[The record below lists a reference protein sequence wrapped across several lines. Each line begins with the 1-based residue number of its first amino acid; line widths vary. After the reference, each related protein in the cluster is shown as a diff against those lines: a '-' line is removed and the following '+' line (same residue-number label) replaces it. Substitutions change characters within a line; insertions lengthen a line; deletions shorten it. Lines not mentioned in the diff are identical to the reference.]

1 MGDEGRTSDALPT
14 LSGATRR
21 HAPSTVSLIIPALNE
36 AANIEWVLKRIGS
49 GVADE
54 VLLVDGL
61 SLDDTVAIAKATMAE
76 IVMVHEHRPG
86 KGAALRAGFAAAT
99 GDIIVMLDADGSM
112 DPAEISM
119 FTDAVRSGYDF
130 VKGSRHLP
138 DAGSEDLTF
147 LREFGNKALGTAVNL
162 LYGTKFTDLCYGFMA
177 FRRDCLDAL
186 DLTADGFEIETQMV
200 VNAVKAGLRI
210 AGGAELRADAALR
223 TVQPAHVPRWS
234 TGAAHADLEERFTP
248 ARRRPIAEVLDLTE
262 PTLIDLTALEGTS
275 PRSTGSRPAP
285 EAPGRRAGAADLRC
299 HLCVHR
305 TPVGRPVGRHRVRA
319 AAVEPAFRG
328 HRRGRSQRRPAPA
341 AGRTCRARTARS

>member
-1 MGDEGRTSDALPT
+1 MISGREGRRAAARGREWNQGRTSDAVPT

-21 HAPSTVSLIIPALNE
+21 HAPSTVSLVIPALNE
-36 AANIEWVLKRIGS
+36 AANIEWVLRRIGS

-76 IVMVHEHRPG
+76 IVMVNEHQPG

-99 GDIIVMLDADGSM
+99 GDIVVMLDADGSM

-138 DAGSEDLTF
+138 DAGSEDLTW
-147 LREFGNKALGTAVNL
+147 LREFGNKALGTAVNV

-177 FRRDCLDAL
+177 FRRDCLEAL

-200 VNAVKAGLRI
+200 VNAVKAGLRM
-210 AGGAELRADAALR
+210 AEVPSFELMRRSGQSNLR
-223 TVQPAHVPRWS
+223 TFRDGQRVLRTLLQARL
-234 TGAAHADLEERFTP
+234 AP
-248 ARRRPIAEVLDLTE
+248 ARRRPTADVLDLTE
-262 PTLIDLTALEGTS
+262 PTVIDLTALEG
-275 PRSTGSRPAP
+275 GN
-285 EAPGRRAGAADLRC
+285 
-299 HLCVHR
+299 
-305 TPVGRPVGRHRVRA
+305 
-319 AAVEPAFRG
+319 
-328 HRRGRSQRRPAPA
+328 RRPERRLQT
-341 AGRTCRARTARS
+341 GT

>member
-1 MGDEGRTSDALPT
+1 MMSGREGRRAALRGREWERGRTSDAVPT

-36 AANIEWVLKRIGS
+36 AANIEWVLRRIRS

-61 SLDDTVAIAKATMAE
+61 SLDDTVAIARATMAE
-76 IVMVHEHRPG
+76 IQMVHEHKPG

-138 DAGSEDLTF
+138 DAGSEDLTW
-147 LREFGNKALGTAVNL
+147 LREFGNKVLGTAVNM

-210 AGGAELRADAALR
+210 AEVPSFELMRRSGQSNLR
-223 TVQPAHVPRWS
+223 TFRDGQRVLR
-234 TGAAHADLEERFTP
+234 TLLEERFAP

-262 PTLIDLTALEGTS
+262 PTLIDLTKLDGTN
-275 PRSTGSRPAP
+275 P
-285 EAPGRRAGAADLRC
+285 
-299 HLCVHR
+299 
-305 TPVGRPVGRHRVRA
+305 RHRLQT
-319 AAVEPAFRG
+319 G
-328 HRRGRSQRRPAPA
+328 
-341 AGRTCRARTARS
+341 T

>member
-1 MGDEGRTSDALPT
+1 MMSGREGRRAALRGREWERGRTSDAVPT

-36 AANIEWVLKRIGS
+36 AANIEWVLRRIRS

-61 SLDDTVAIAKATMAE
+61 SLDDTVAIARATMAE
-76 IVMVHEHRPG
+76 IQMVHEHKPG

-138 DAGSEDLTF
+138 DAGSEDLTW
-147 LREFGNKALGTAVNL
+147 LREFGNKALGTAVNM

-210 AGGAELRADAALR
+210 AEVPSFELMRRSGQSNLR
-223 TVQPAHVPRWS
+223 TFRDGQRVLR
-234 TGAAHADLEERFTP
+234 TLLEERFAP

-262 PTLIDLTALEGTS
+262 PTLIDLTKLDGTN
-275 PRSTGSRPAP
+275 P
-285 EAPGRRAGAADLRC
+285 
-299 HLCVHR
+299 
-305 TPVGRPVGRHRVRA
+305 RHRLQT
-319 AAVEPAFRG
+319 G
-328 HRRGRSQRRPAPA
+328 
-341 AGRTCRARTARS
+341 T

>member
-1 MGDEGRTSDALPT
+1 MMSGREGRRAALRGRGWERERTSGVVPT
-14 LSGATRR
+14 LSDATRR
-21 HAPSTVSLIIPALNE
+21 HAPTTVSLIIPALNE

-61 SLDDTVAIAKATMAE
+61 SLDDTVAIAKATMAD
-76 IVMVHEHRPG
+76 IVMVHEHKPG

-119 FTDAVRSGYDF
+119 FTDAVRAGYDF

-147 LREFGNKALGTAVNL
+147 LREFGNKALGTAVNM

-200 VNAVKAGLRI
+200 VNAVKSGLRI
-210 AGGAELRADAALR
+210 AEVPSFELMRRSGQSNLR
-223 TVQPAHVPRWS
+223 TFRDGQRVLRTLLA
-234 TGAAHADLEERFTP
+234 ERFAP
-248 ARRRPIAEVLDLTE
+248 ARRRPIAKVLDLTE
-262 PTLIDLTALEGTS
+262 PTLIDLTALEGDT
-275 PRSTGSRPAP
+275 
-285 EAPGRRAGAADLRC
+285 
-299 HLCVHR
+299 
-305 TPVGRPVGRHRVRA
+305 RHRLQT
-319 AAVEPAFRG
+319 G
-328 HRRGRSQRRPAPA
+328 
-341 AGRTCRARTARS
+341 T

>member
-1 MGDEGRTSDALPT
+1 MMSGREGRRAALRAREWEHGGTRDAVPR

-36 AANIEWVLKRIGS
+36 AANIEWVLRRIGS

-61 SLDDTVAIAKATMAE
+61 SLDDTVAIAKATMAD
-76 IVMVHEHRPG
+76 IVMVHERQPG

-147 LREFGNKALGTAVNL
+147 LRGFGNKALGTAVNV

-177 FRRDCLDAL
+177 FRRDCLEAL

-200 VNAVKAGLRI
+200 VNAVKAGLRM
-210 AGGAELRADAALR
+210 AEVPSFELMRRSGQSNLR
-223 TVQPAHVPRWS
+223 TFRDGQRVLR
-234 TGAAHADLEERFTP
+234 TLLLERFRP
-248 ARRRPIAEVLDLTE
+248 ARRRPTAEVVDLTE
-262 PTLIDLTALEGTS
+262 PTIIDLTALEGAN
-275 PRSTGSRPAP
+275 RHAEHRLQTG
-285 EAPGRRAGAADLRC
+285 
-299 HLCVHR
+299 
-305 TPVGRPVGRHRVRA
+305 T
-319 AAVEPAFRG
+319 
-328 HRRGRSQRRPAPA
+328 
-341 AGRTCRARTARS
+341 

>member
-1 MGDEGRTSDALPT
+1 MMSGREGGRAALRGRERGRRHTSDAVPT
-14 LSGATRR
+14 LTGATRR

-36 AANIEWVLKRIGS
+36 AANIEWVLRRIGS

-61 SLDDTVAIAKATMAE
+61 SLDDTVAIAKATMAD
-76 IVMVHEHRPG
+76 IVMVHERRPG

-147 LREFGNKALGTAVNL
+147 LREFGNKALGTAVNV

-210 AGGAELRADAALR
+210 AEVPSFELMRRSGQSNLR
-223 TVQPAHVPRWS
+223 TFRDGRRVLRTLLQ
-234 TGAAHADLEERFTP
+234 ERFAP
-248 ARRRPIAEVLDLTE
+248 ARRRPTAEVLDLTE
-262 PTLIDLTALEGTS
+262 PTVIDLTALDGTNRH
-275 PRSTGSRPAP
+275 PEHRLQTG
-285 EAPGRRAGAADLRC
+285 
-299 HLCVHR
+299 
-305 TPVGRPVGRHRVRA
+305 T
-319 AAVEPAFRG
+319 
-328 HRRGRSQRRPAPA
+328 
-341 AGRTCRARTARS
+341 

>member
-1 MGDEGRTSDALPT
+1 MISGREGRRAALHGRGRERSRASDAVPT

-21 HAPSTVSLIIPALNE
+21 RAPSTVSLIIPALNE
-36 AANIEWVLKRIGS
+36 AANIEWVLRRVRG

-76 IVMVHEHRPG
+76 IVMVHEHKPG

-119 FTDAVRSGYDF
+119 FTDAVRAGYDF

-138 DAGSEDLTF
+138 DAGSEDLTW
-147 LREFGNKALGTAVNL
+147 LRAFGNKALGTAVNV

-200 VNAVKAGLRI
+200 VNAVRAGLRI
-210 AGGAELRADAALR
+210 AEVPSFELMRRSGQSNLR
-223 TVQPAHVPRWS
+223 TFRDGRRVLRTLVEA
-234 TGAAHADLEERFTP
+234 RFAP
-248 ARRRPIAEVLDLTE
+248 ARRRPIAKVLDLTE
-262 PTLIDLTALEGTS
+262 PAVIDLTELDGIHRAHSLQTGT
-275 PRSTGSRPAP
+275 
-285 EAPGRRAGAADLRC
+285 
-299 HLCVHR
+299 
-305 TPVGRPVGRHRVRA
+305 
-319 AAVEPAFRG
+319 
-328 HRRGRSQRRPAPA
+328 
-341 AGRTCRARTARS
+341 

>member
-1 MGDEGRTSDALPT
+1 MMSGREGRRAALRGREWERGRTSDAVPT

-36 AANIEWVLKRIGS
+36 AANIEWVLRRIRS

-61 SLDDTVAIAKATMAE
+61 SLDDTVAIARATMAE
-76 IVMVHEHRPG
+76 IQMVHEHKPG

-138 DAGSEDLTF
+138 DAGSEDLTW
-147 LREFGNKALGTAVNL
+147 LREFGNKALGTAVNM

-200 VNAVKAGLRI
+200 VNAVKAGLRM
-210 AGGAELRADAALR
+210 AEVPSFELMRRSGQSNLR
-223 TVQPAHVPRWS
+223 TFRDGQRVLR
-234 TGAAHADLEERFTP
+234 TLLEARFAP

-262 PTLIDLTALEGTS
+262 PTLIDLTKLDGTN
-275 PRSTGSRPAP
+275 P
-285 EAPGRRAGAADLRC
+285 
-299 HLCVHR
+299 
-305 TPVGRPVGRHRVRA
+305 RHRLQT
-319 AAVEPAFRG
+319 G
-328 HRRGRSQRRPAPA
+328 
-341 AGRTCRARTARS
+341 T

>member
-1 MGDEGRTSDALPT
+1 MMSGREGRRAALRGREWERGRTSDAVPT

-36 AANIEWVLKRIGS
+36 AANIEWVLRRIRS

-61 SLDDTVAIAKATMAE
+61 SLDDTVAIARATMAE
-76 IVMVHEHRPG
+76 IQMVHEHKPG

-138 DAGSEDLTF
+138 DAGSEDLTW
-147 LREFGNKALGTAVNL
+147 LREFGNKALGTAVNM

-210 AGGAELRADAALR
+210 AEVPSFELMRRSGQSNLR
-223 TVQPAHVPRWS
+223 TFRDGQRVLR
-234 TGAAHADLEERFTP
+234 TLLEERFAP

-262 PTLIDLTALEGTS
+262 PTLIDLTQLDGTN
-275 PRSTGSRPAP
+275 P
-285 EAPGRRAGAADLRC
+285 
-299 HLCVHR
+299 
-305 TPVGRPVGRHRVRA
+305 RHRLQT
-319 AAVEPAFRG
+319 G
-328 HRRGRSQRRPAPA
+328 
-341 AGRTCRARTARS
+341 T

>member
-1 MGDEGRTSDALPT
+1 MMSGREGRRAALRGREWERGRTSNAVPT

-36 AANIEWVLKRIGS
+36 AANIEWVLRRIRS

-61 SLDDTVAIAKATMAE
+61 SLDDTVAFARATMAE
-76 IVMVHEHRPG
+76 IVMVHENQPG

-99 GDIIVMLDADGSM
+99 GDIVVMLDADGSM

-138 DAGSEDLTF
+138 DAGSEDLTW
-147 LREFGNKALGTAVNL
+147 LREFGNNALGTAVNL

-210 AGGAELRADAALR
+210 AEVPSFELMRRSGQSNLR
-223 TVQPAHVPRWS
+223 TFRDGQRVLR
-234 TGAAHADLEERFTP
+234 TLLEERFAP
-248 ARRRPIAEVLDLTE
+248 ARRRPIAQVLDLTE
-262 PTLIDLTALEGTS
+262 PTVIDLTAIEGTN
-275 PRSTGSRPAP
+275 PEHRLQTG
-285 EAPGRRAGAADLRC
+285 
-299 HLCVHR
+299 
-305 TPVGRPVGRHRVRA
+305 T
-319 AAVEPAFRG
+319 
-328 HRRGRSQRRPAPA
+328 
-341 AGRTCRARTARS
+341 

>member
-1 MGDEGRTSDALPT
+1 MMSGREGRRAALRGREWERGRTSDAVPT

-36 AANIEWVLKRIGS
+36 AANIEWVLRRIRS

-61 SLDDTVAIAKATMAE
+61 SLDDTVAIARATMAE
-76 IVMVHEHRPG
+76 IQMVHEHKPG

-138 DAGSEDLTF
+138 DAGSEDLTW
-147 LREFGNKALGTAVNL
+147 LREFGNKALGTAVNM

-200 VNAVKAGLRI
+200 VNAVKAGLRM
-210 AGGAELRADAALR
+210 AEVPSFELMRRSGQSNLR
-223 TVQPAHVPRWS
+223 TFRDGQRVLR
-234 TGAAHADLEERFTP
+234 TLLEERFAP

-262 PTLIDLTALEGTS
+262 PTLIDLTKLDGTN
-275 PRSTGSRPAP
+275 P
-285 EAPGRRAGAADLRC
+285 
-299 HLCVHR
+299 
-305 TPVGRPVGRHRVRA
+305 RHRLQT
-319 AAVEPAFRG
+319 G
-328 HRRGRSQRRPAPA
+328 
-341 AGRTCRARTARS
+341 T

>member
-1 MGDEGRTSDALPT
+1 MMSGREGRRAALRGREWERGRTSDAVPT

-36 AANIEWVLKRIGS
+36 AANIEWVLRRIRS

-61 SLDDTVAIAKATMAE
+61 SLDDTVAIARATMAE
-76 IVMVHEHRPG
+76 IQMVREHKPG

-138 DAGSEDLTF
+138 DAGSEDLTW
-147 LREFGNKALGTAVNL
+147 LREFGNKALGTAVNM

-200 VNAVKAGLRI
+200 VNAVKAGLRM
-210 AGGAELRADAALR
+210 AEVPSFELMRRSGQSNLR
-223 TVQPAHVPRWS
+223 TFRDGQRVLR
-234 TGAAHADLEERFTP
+234 TLLEERFAP

-262 PTLIDLTALEGTS
+262 PTLIDLTKLDGTN
-275 PRSTGSRPAP
+275 P
-285 EAPGRRAGAADLRC
+285 
-299 HLCVHR
+299 
-305 TPVGRPVGRHRVRA
+305 RHRLQT
-319 AAVEPAFRG
+319 G
-328 HRRGRSQRRPAPA
+328 
-341 AGRTCRARTARS
+341 T

>member
-1 MGDEGRTSDALPT
+1 MMSGREGRRAALRGREWERGRTSDAVPT

-36 AANIEWVLKRIGS
+36 AANIEWVLRRIRS

-61 SLDDTVAIAKATMAE
+61 SLDDTVAIARATMAE
-76 IVMVHEHRPG
+76 IQMVHEHKPG

-138 DAGSEDLTF
+138 DAGSEDLTW
-147 LREFGNKALGTAVNL
+147 LREFGNKVLGTAVNM

-200 VNAVKAGLRI
+200 VNAVKAGLRM
-210 AGGAELRADAALR
+210 AEVPSFELMRRSGQSNLR
-223 TVQPAHVPRWS
+223 TFRDGQRVLR
-234 TGAAHADLEERFTP
+234 TLLEERFAP

-262 PTLIDLTALEGTS
+262 PTLIDLTKLDGTN
-275 PRSTGSRPAP
+275 P
-285 EAPGRRAGAADLRC
+285 
-299 HLCVHR
+299 
-305 TPVGRPVGRHRVRA
+305 RHRLQT
-319 AAVEPAFRG
+319 G
-328 HRRGRSQRRPAPA
+328 
-341 AGRTCRARTARS
+341 T